1 MAKEIGNPVTFDEV
15 FLWIRN
21 NKQLE
26 ESDRISG
33 VTQLL
38 GTIDCIDTLRWIAAS
53 GLVGLELLDS
63 IEINYPNH
71 LLNIKRAIA
80 LKLETE
86 AQDTLSK
93 RGLEAVNI
101 RHDRIGGSRDLKRQI
116 LAIWNTGKYSTK
128 ALCAEEE
135 YQALGYKT
143 YDTARKALKE
153 SKS

>member
-1 MAKEIGNPVTFDEV
+1 MAKETELPATFDDV

-21 NKQLE
+21 NKQLG
-26 ESDRISG
+26 DMNRISG

-80 LKLETE
+80 KLAKYEKGIKSINEKKKPINEKWVNANIYLLEELTKSKTLTAAREE
-86 AQDTLSK
+86 AAK
-93 RGLEAVNI
+93 RAGIVVGA
-101 RHDRIGGSRDLKRQI
+101 RQ
-116 LAIWNTGKYSTK
+116 LNKMMPDPRN
-128 ALCAEEE
+128 
-135 YQALGYKT
+135 KT
-143 YDTARKALKE
+143 
-153 SKS
+153 

>member
-86 AQDTLSK
+86 AQDTRSK

>member
-1 MAKEIGNPVTFDEV
+1 MTKKTESPATFDDV

-26 ESDRISG
+26 ELDRISG

-38 GTIDCIDTLRWIAAS
+38 ATIDCIDTLRWIAAS

-71 LLNIKRAIA
+71 LSHIKRALA

-101 RHDRIGGSRDLKRQI
+101 RHDRSGGSRDLRRQI

-128 ALCAEEE
+128 DLCAEEE
-135 YQALGYKT
+135 YQALGFKT
-143 YDTARKALKE
+143 FGTARNALKE

>member
-1 MAKEIGNPVTFDEV
+1 MAKEIRNPVTFDEV

-86 AQDTLSK
+86 AQDTRSK

-101 RHDRIGGSRDLKRQI
+101 RHDRSGGSRDLKRQI

-128 ALCAEEE
+128 DLCAEEE
-135 YQALGYKT
+135 YQALGFKT
-143 YDTARKALKE
+143 FCTARNALKE